1 MKKKI
6 YIFLI
11 IIINFQLLFSQDIN
25 TPTNTISVIK
35 EDFNGSESVF
45 PILTTMDNYFI
56 IDNGDYLLS
65 RNNTESEYAI
75 LASTSQPITDFILKT
90 AIKIGPSSEKRSSAG
105 VLLKAQINGTGAL
118 VFEINRKGEYRVKEL
133 TYNQTYNYLTGKTN
147 NEGWIRNKNIKEEG
161 NFNSVEI
168 RCKENIY
175 DIYVNKN
182 FITSVFNPT
191 LNSGKM
197 GILIGK
203 DAKARIA
210 YYYVDIAS
218 TERNELIE
226 SHMKNFDLEKLNT
239 KLKELESEIITLKNS
254 NKRLINENDNL
265 KEEDNNEKYILRLD
279 QNKKTLDSL
288 LGLNDILKLSIK
300 KLDEEIKNNNQINTE
315 EINNYQQKIIK
326 LEDDLE
332 KKVNSKSIEIENLE
346 NNLNTLESK
355 IRELENTN
363 RNLLN
368 ENNDLQ
374 NDKSSI
380 SKQLSSLSN
389 DNSNIKDELNNL
401 NKLLKKKNSIIEDK
415 INTNLELENTNRN
428 LLNENN
434 DLQNDNS
441 NIKDELNN
449 LNKLLEKKNSI
460 IEDKINTNL
469 ELEKETDKFNE
480 KNEKLTLKLKNI
492 KEDLESY
499 IKSNNQ
505 YEKVID
511 ELTDLKSKN
520 LNTIKNLKEEYNNS
534 LNIKSNLQVQLNDL
548 EKEVQR
554 LNIQLRDKT
563 DDLDNNTDIINE
575 KKLKIEILESEIKEK
590 NTLNRKI
597 NELPNELILNK
608 ENNDKCLENN
618 KKLIE
623 QINTQSEINEK
634 LELEIIVL
642 KEKLENLTEVIIYKG
657 FENSGIDPNNIN
669 DLPLKKNNETNNEDL
684 VKENIIYSVQIAAYS
699 NKVNI
704 NRFIGV
710 DNVFYNKLENG
721 SYLYMSGKFN
731 NSIEATEYKN
741 KLVKMGYVNSFVLEL
756 N

>member
-1 MKKKI
+1 
-6 YIFLI
+6 
-11 IIINFQLLFSQDIN
+11 
-25 TPTNTISVIK
+25 
-35 EDFNGSESVF
+35 
-45 PILTTMDNYFI
+45 MDNYFI

-75 LASTSQPITDFILKT
+75 LATTSQPISDFILKT
-90 AIKIGPSSEKRSSAG
+90 AIKIGPSSDKRSSAG

-147 NEGWIRNKNIKEEG
+147 NEGWVRNKNIKEEG
-161 NFNSVEI
+161 NFNAVEI
-168 RCKENIY
+168 RCNENIY

-191 LNSGKM
+191 LSSGKM

-254 NKRLINENDNL
+254 NKRLINENKNL

-288 LGLNDILKLSIK
+288 LGLNDILNISIK
-300 KLDEEIKNNNQINTE
+300 KLEEEIKNNNQINTD
-315 EINNYQQKIIK
+315 EINNYQQKIIT
-326 LEDDLE
+326 LEDDFE

-346 NNLNTLESK
+346 NNLNSLESK
-355 IRELENTN
+355 IKELENTN
-363 RNLLN
+363 KNLLN
-368 ENNDLQ
+368 E
-374 NDKSSI
+374 KTSI
-380 SKQLSSLSN
+380 SKQLSSLKN
-389 DNSNIKDELNNL
+389 DNSNIQDELNNL
-401 NKLLKKKNSIIEDK
+401 NKLLEKNNSIIEDK
-415 INTNLELENTNRN
+415 INTNL
-428 LLNENN
+428 
-434 DLQNDNS
+434 
-441 NIKDELNN
+441 K
-449 LNKLLEKKNSI
+449 
-460 IEDKINTNL
+460 
-469 ELEKETDKFNE
+469 LEKEINKFNE
-480 KNEKLTLKLKNI
+480 INEKLTLKLKNSI
-492 KEDLESY
+492 ENIESY
-499 IKSNNQ
+499 KKSNNQ
-505 YEKVID
+505 YVKVID

-520 LNTIKNLKEEYNNS
+520 LNTIKNLKEENDNY
-534 LNIKSNLQVQLNDL
+534 LNIKSNLQVQLDDL

-554 LNIQLRDKT
+554 LNIQLRDKI
-563 DDLDNNTDIINE
+563 DDLDNTTNIINE
-575 KKLKIEILESEIKEK
+575 KNLKIEILESEIKEK
-590 NTLNRKI
+590 NSLNKKI
-597 NELPNELILNK
+597 NELSEELILNK
-608 ENNDKCLENN
+608 ENNDIYLKNN

-623 QINTQSEINEK
+623 QINTQSEINEQ

-657 FENSGIDPNNIN
+657 FENSGIDPNNIK
-669 DLPLKKNNETNNEDL
+669 DLPIKKNTETNNEDL
-684 VKENIIYSVQIAAYS
+684 EKENIIYSVQIAAYS
-699 NKVNI
+699 NKVNT

-741 KLVKMGYVNSFVLEL
+741 KLVKMGYINSFVLEL

>member
-374 NDKSSI
+374 ND
-380 SKQLSSLSN
+380 
-389 DNSNIKDELNNL
+389 
-401 NKLLKKKNSIIEDK
+401 
-415 INTNLELENTNRN
+415 
-428 LLNENN
+428 
-434 DLQNDNS
+434 NS

-597 NELPNELILNK
+597 NELSNELILNK